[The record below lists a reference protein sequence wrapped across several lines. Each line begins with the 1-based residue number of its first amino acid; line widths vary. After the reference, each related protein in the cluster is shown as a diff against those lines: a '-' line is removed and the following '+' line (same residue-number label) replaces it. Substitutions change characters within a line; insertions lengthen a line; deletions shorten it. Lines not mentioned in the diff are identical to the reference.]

1 MSSPEQVQK
10 LSLVHRVFDK
20 LYPAIRFTYEKII
33 LNNRK
38 AGEKMTTYVEVARAL
53 VMSGYLSETD
63 LEAATTVLADAL
75 LVSDVQAA
83 EAAALNDEAFQEAVM
98 AEAEE
103 RAVEAAIVGDF
114 EGEILA
120 DQMKADA
127 QAAELQDDVII
138 AKAEATMGAAY
149 REAAAALLAAELI
162 DEANL
167 EAAAEVIAAAWGD
180 ADG

>member
-1 MSSPEQVQK
+1 
-10 LSLVHRVFDK
+10 
-20 LYPAIRFTYEKII
+20 
-33 LNNRK
+33 
-38 AGEKMTTYVEVARAL
+38 MTTYVDVAHAL
-53 VMSGYLSETD
+53 VTSGYLSQAD
-63 LEAATTVLADAL
+63 LDAATAVLADAL
-75 LVSDVQAA
+75 MVAEAQAA

-138 AKAEATMGAAY
+138 AEAEATKAATY
-149 REAAAALLAAELI
+149 RNVAAALLAAELI

-167 EAAAEVIAAAWGD
+167 EAVTKVIAEVWVD
-180 ADG
+180 ADA

>member
-1 MSSPEQVQK
+1 
-10 LSLVHRVFDK
+10 
-20 LYPAIRFTYEKII
+20 
-33 LNNRK
+33 
-38 AGEKMTTYVEVARAL
+38 MTTYVQVARAL
-53 VMSGYLSETD
+53 VTSGYLSEAD
-63 LEAATTVLADAL
+63 LEAATAVLADAL
-75 LVSDVQAA
+75 LVSAA
-83 EAAALNDEAFQEAVM
+83 QEAEVTALNDEAFQEAVM

-138 AKAEATMGAAY
+138 AEAEATKAATY
-149 REAAAALLAAELI
+149 RNVAAALLAAELI

-167 EAAAEVIAAAWGD
+167 EAVTKVIAEVWVD
-180 ADG
+180 ADA

>member
-1 MSSPEQVQK
+1 
-10 LSLVHRVFDK
+10 
-20 LYPAIRFTYEKII
+20 
-33 LNNRK
+33 
-38 AGEKMTTYVEVARAL
+38 
-53 VMSGYLSETD
+53 
-63 LEAATTVLADAL
+63 
-75 LVSDVQAA
+75 
-83 EAAALNDEAFQEAVM
+83 M
-98 AEAEE
+98 AEAEQ

-138 AKAEATMGAAY
+138 ADAEAKKAATY
-149 REAAAALLAAELI
+149 RDAAAALLAAELI

-167 EAAAEVIAAAWGD
+167 EAVAEVIAAAWGA

>member
-1 MSSPEQVQK
+1 
-10 LSLVHRVFDK
+10 
-20 LYPAIRFTYEKII
+20 
-33 LNNRK
+33 
-38 AGEKMTTYVEVARAL
+38 MTTYVEVARTL

-63 LEAATTVLADAL
+63 LDAAVAVMADAR
-75 LVSDVQAA
+75 LVSDAQAA
-83 EAAALNDEAFQEAVM
+83 EAAALDDEAFQEAVM

-138 AKAEATMGAAY
+138 AKAEATKAGG
-149 REAAAALLAAELI
+149 RV
-162 DEANL
+162 D
-167 EAAAEVIAAAWGD
+167 
-180 ADG
+180 